1 MAQTDQKP
9 RMPRWGKVALTLSV
23 ILNLAFA
30 GLVGGVAARAGFDGT
45 PLRAAISALP
55 FDDKRAFRRDSQR
68 DLRENRQQP
77 RRPMATR
84 QMIESLQAED
94 FDADQFIAALNEAQQ
109 DLINMSNR
117 IQTRLV
123 ARVAAMTPQ
132 ERQTYAD
139 ELQQRLQDRRG
150 RDWWRGRPRE

>member
-30 GLVGGVAARAGFDGT
+30 GLIGGVAARAGFDGT

-55 FDDKRAFRRDSQR
+55 VDDKRAFRRDSQR
-68 DLRENRQQP
+68 DLRENRQRP
-77 RRPMATR
+77 HRPMATQ
-84 QMIESLQAED
+84 QMIDSLQADE
-94 FDADQFIAALNEAQQ
+94 FDSDQFTAALNAAQQ
-109 DLINMSNR
+109 DLIDMGNR

-123 ARVAAMTPQ
+123 ARVASMTPQ
-132 ERQTYAD
+132 ERQTYAAQ
-139 ELQQRLQDRRG
+139 LQRRLQDRGG
-150 RDWWRGRPRE
+150 RDWGRARPQD